1 MLCTTVGTSYAQQMP
16 YYTQFTSNA
25 FMLNPA
31 IAGTKGVINACMN
44 YRMQWVGFDDAP
56 RTGSVSI
63 HSRLVNGKMGVGGYL
78 VQDKVGPTQQTSYGG
93 SYAYHIHFPDCELSA
108 GVAGHYTSF
117 GLVGSKMFLHNTQD
131 PAIDQTY
138 TSTTKVMDANMGIY
152 LYNDRFHIGASVLHV
167 LKSKAQF
174 YKDDTAKT
182 KKGFMPYV
190 SQYYASLGYNYSQHP
205 DFIFENC
212 LFVNYLQGVP
222 LMIDYTLRMHYR
234 KMFITG
240 VSVRLRDAIALHV
253 GATLMDNLQV
263 TYSYD
268 ILINRIR
275 GYSTGSHEIMLRY
288 NFNKLTNDKNGPK
301 VNKFAK
307 QKYSIF

>member
-1 MLCTTVGTSYAQQMP
+1 MLQGRAQQMP

-31 IAGTKGVINACMN
+31 IAGTKGLVNACMN

-56 RTGSVSI
+56 RTATASI
-63 HSRLVNGKMGVGGYL
+63 HSRLLNGKMGVGGYV
-78 VQDKVGPTQQTSYGG
+78 VQDKVGPTQQTSIGG
-93 SYAYHIHFPDCELSA
+93 SYAYHIHFPDTELSF
-108 GVAGHYTSF
+108 GLAGHYTSF

-131 PAIDQTY
+131 PAIDQSI
-138 TSTTKVMDANMGIY
+138 TSTTKVTDVNMGIY
-152 LYNDRFHIGASVLHV
+152 LYNDRFHIGGSALHV

-174 YKDDTAKT
+174 YKDDTT
-182 KKGFMPYV
+182 KSRNGFIQYV
-190 SQYYASLGYNYSQHP
+190 TQYYASLGYNYSLHP
-205 DFIFENC
+205 DYIWENC

-222 LMIDYTLRMHYR
+222 LMIDYTLRMHY
-234 KMFITG
+234 KQKFITG
-240 VSVRLRDAIALHV
+240 VSVRLRDAIAIHA
-253 GATLMDNLQV
+253 GATILDNLQV

-268 ILINRIR
+268 ILINRIS
-275 GYSTGSHEIMLRY
+275 GYSTGSHEIMLR
-288 NFNKLTNDKNGPK
+288 FNLNKITSDKNGPK